1 MDGQAFYPVFY
12 IFRRINTEQEPI
24 GNGLLFQAN
33 FRFSIQ
39 LYHFSCHEFEAAGIV
54 KAIGKCIWFTRRG
67 IYKDIM

>member
-1 MDGQAFYPVFY
+1 MDGQTFYPVFY
-12 IFRRINTEQEPI
+12 FFRRINTEQEPG

-39 LYHFSCHEFEAAGIV
+39 LYHFFCNEFEAACKV
-54 KAIGKCIWFTRRG
+54 KPISKCICFTRRG